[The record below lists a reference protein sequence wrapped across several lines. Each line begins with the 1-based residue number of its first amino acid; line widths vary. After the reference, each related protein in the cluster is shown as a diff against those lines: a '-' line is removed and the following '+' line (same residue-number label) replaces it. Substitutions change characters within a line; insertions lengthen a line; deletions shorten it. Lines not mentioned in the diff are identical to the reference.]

1 MTLYNSKTYINEI
14 KSLQKSTILND
25 FENKTILLSG
35 GTGLILSYFVDL
47 FLLSN
52 LNVQLI
58 LIVRN
63 IEKAKERFSNFINDN
78 RLEFIEGNLNTEI
91 KIEKDSIDY
100 VISGASKTDPYSY
113 SHYPVET
120 IIDNIAGCKNLLNIA
135 KKFNAKFLLLSSCE
149 IYGINENEILK
160 EDDESVVK
168 INENRSCY
176 NLAKMTSENL
186 CINYKKEYEVNTK
199 IIRFSRIFGP
209 TIKLSDTKALSQ
221 FMFNGINK
229 KDIVLKSSGEQKF
242 SYQYV
247 ADSVLAIL
255 YVLKD
260 KSEFITFNSTN
271 EEIYRLK
278 DLAKIISDYCGTKV
292 IFDIKDEFNGSGYSK
307 AKNSILSIERLNT
320 TGFKNQFNI
329 QDALINTCKILSE
342 IK

>member
-14 KSLQKSTILND
+14 KTIQNSTFLMN

-35 GTGLILSYFVDL
+35 GTGLILSYLVDL
-47 FLLSN
+47 FLFSN
-52 LNVQLI
+52 INIHLI
-58 LIVRN
+58 LVVRN
-63 IEKAKERFSNFINDN
+63 IEKAKERFSKFANDK
-78 RLEFIEGNLNTEI
+78 RLDFIEADVTKDI
-91 KIEKDSIDY
+91 KINVETIDY
-100 VISGASKTDPYSY
+100 VISGASKTDPFSY

-120 IIDNIAGCKNLLNIA
+120 IIDNIAGCTNLLNVA
-135 KKFNAKFLLLSSCE
+135 KKYNAKFLLLSSCE
-149 IYGINENEILK
+149 IYGINSNGVLK
-160 EDDESVVK
+160 ESDDSIIN

-186 CINYKKEYEVNTK
+186 CINYKKEYGINTK

-221 FMFNGINK
+221 FMFNGIDK

-247 ADSVLAIL
+247 ADSALAIL
-255 YVLKD
+255 YVLID
-260 KSEFITFNSTN
+260 ESEFITFNSTN

-278 DLAKIISDYCGTKV
+278 DLAKIISDYCGTKL

-307 AKNSILSIERLNT
+307 AKNSVLSIDRLNSI
-320 TGFKNQFNI
+320 GFNNKFNI
-329 QDALINTCKILSE
+329 KDALINTCKILSE

>member
-1 MTLYNSKTYINEI
+1 MTLYNSKTYVNEM

-25 FENKTILLSG
+25 FNNKTILLSG
-35 GTGLILSYFVDL
+35 GTGLILSYLVDI
-47 FLLSN
+47 FLYSN
-52 LNVQLI
+52 LNVHLI

-63 IEKAKERFSNFINDN
+63 IEKAKERFSKFINDN
-78 RLEFIEGNLNTEI
+78 RLEFLEADLTTTI
-91 KIEKDSIDY
+91 KIDIDNIDY
-100 VISGASKTDPYSY
+100 VISGASKTDPFSY

-120 IIDNIAGCKNLLNIA
+120 IIDNISGCRNLLNVA
-135 KKFNAKFLLLSSCE
+135 RKYNAKFLLLSSCE
-149 IYGINENEILK
+149 IYGINENDILK
-160 EDDESVVK
+160 ENDESI
-168 INENRSCY
+168 INISENRSCY

-186 CINYKKEYEVNTK
+186 CINYNKEYGVNTK
-199 IIRFSRIFGP
+199 IIRFSRIFGS

-247 ADSVLAIL
+247 ADSAIAIL
-255 YVLKD
+255 YVLND
-260 KSEFITFNSTN
+260 ESELITFNSTN

-278 DLAKIISDYCGTKV
+278 DLAKIISNYCGTKL
-292 IFDIKDEFNGSGYSK
+292 IFEIKDEFGGSGYSK
-307 AKNSILSIERLNT
+307 AKNSVLSIERLKAI
-320 TGFKNQFNI
+320 GFKNQFNI